1 MHLING
7 CRFCR
12 DGVVVTAISGED
24 FRSSRKESVSMEGKE
39 AAKRMKCWGGRGVC
53 WIESGLIQS
62 RHNLIT
68 WADDD

>member
-1 MHLING
+1 
-7 CRFCR
+7 
-12 DGVVVTAISGED
+12 
-24 FRSSRKESVSMEGKE
+24 MEGKE
-39 AAKRMKCWGGRGVC
+39 ATKRMKCWGGRGVC